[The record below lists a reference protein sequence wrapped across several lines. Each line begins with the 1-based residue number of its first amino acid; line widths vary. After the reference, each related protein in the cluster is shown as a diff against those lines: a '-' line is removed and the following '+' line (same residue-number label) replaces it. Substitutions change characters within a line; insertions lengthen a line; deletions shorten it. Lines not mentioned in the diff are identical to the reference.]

1 MEGKWEMGN
10 YQSLNVLNQRSFLD
24 DFKEHDAIN
33 EVTAMVNASGNRSTR
48 RRIEKALNKTQNI
61 SKHANKKANERAN
74 RELANKAEEDM
85 VWLYSMAGLTLYK
98 KYHWNND
105 GEHGQIESFF
115 DKMTSIMNQYNEKG
129 YTVDDCA
136 KEFEE
141 LTGIQLVAE
150 KH

>member
-1 MEGKWEMGN
+1 MGN

-24 DFKEHDAIN
+24 DLRDVNAVN
-33 EVTAMVNASGNRSTR
+33 EVTAMVSASGNRSTR
-48 RRIEKALNKTQNI
+48 RRVEKALNKTQNI
-61 SKHANKKANERAN
+61 TRHADKKATERANKK
-74 RELANKAEEDM
+74 LADKAEEDM
-85 VWLYSMAGLTLYK
+85 VWLYAMAGLTLFK
-98 KYHWNND
+98 KYHWSND
-105 GEHGQIESFF
+105 GEHGQIEAFF
-115 DKMTSIMNQYNEKG
+115 DKMTSLMNQYNDMG